1 MCKQSVSL
9 SGPWTCHNDE
19 YGGAIEKV
27 LTQIDQWMQLN
38 PYEVIGINFN
48 SDFDHSLSDVIAP
61 ELHALLQGLW
71 DPTPERISDG
81 NLTMNTVLNE
91 TLLWPTLSSAILT
104 NQRIFIFM
112 FESLWLGGRPWI
124 HVRPTGTVGPV
135 VNDDCSLLV
144 ENSRRDCNLC
154 VDLVQLDFYG
164 NFGHCIFDMARICS
178 LEMYNGSQACYDE
191 RIQFGKTVNSLI
203 VDFPNRFTSPFT
215 VNEVAEAM
223 NVLNIQF
230 YNSGPVTTQQPPPS
244 SCLPEPIPRPE
255 PSPLPPVTSSCEALQ
270 RIALT
275 QVGYFQCE
283 ANVDDGCD
291 RLVCPSD
298 LMDTN
303 GAFLFQLEIAIL
315 SCDSPPAIQIT
326 LADPTGDLLVSA
338 TTSQSDMI
346 DFLGIPIDV
355 TLDQLENEIG
365 LQVSILLNA
374 NRQT

>member
-1 MCKQSVSL
+1 M
-9 SGPWTCHNDE
+9 
-19 YGGAIEKV
+19 
-27 LTQIDQWMQLN
+27 
-38 PYEVIGINFN
+38 
-48 SDFDHSLSDVIAP
+48 
-61 ELHALLQGLW
+61 
-71 DPTPERISDG
+71 
-81 NLTMNTVLNE
+81 
-91 TLLWPTLSSAILT
+91 
-104 NQRIFIFM
+104 
-112 FESLWLGGRPWI
+112 
-124 HVRPTGTVGPV
+124 
-135 VNDDCSLLV
+135 
-144 ENSRRDCNLC
+144 
-154 VDLVQLDFYG
+154 
-164 NFGHCIFDMARICS
+164 
-178 LEMYNGSQACYDE
+178 
-191 RIQFGKTVNSLI
+191 
-203 VDFPNRFTSPFT
+203 
-215 VNEVAEAM
+215 AEAM

-365 LQVSILLNA
+365 LQVSISLNA